1 MDIQKSVSTNSNRE
15 KDGQTDNGQD
25 GQKQI
30 DALPSQLVT
39 ILTTEHYNLQTGRSM
54 TISEATGRA
63 SLFLS
68 TVSST
73 LVALAFVG
81 QIAKFGT
88 AFFVFSLVLFPS
100 LIFLG
105 LVTFER
111 VLQSSIED
119 TIYARGINRL
129 RHLYLEYAPQME
141 PYFILSRYDDNVGMM
156 TNMGV
161 RSGWWQTFLSMPG
174 MIQVINS
181 ILSGAFVGLLLYA
194 ILLGTSGGFGQTDYA
209 ILICAIGG
217 IISFLISV
225 ALHQRYQLMQWQRA
239 DQRIAVRF
247 PTPPEE
253 LSRDR

>member
-1 MDIQKSVSTNSNRE
+1 MDIQKDE
-15 KDGQTDNGQD
+15 
-25 GQKQI
+25 QKTSE
-30 DALPSQLVT
+30 LSSQLVS
-39 ILTTEHYNLQTGRSM
+39 IITTEHYNLQTGRAM
-54 TISEATGRA
+54 TISETTGRA

-81 QIAKFGT
+81 QIAKLGV

-141 PYFILSRYDDNVGMM
+141 PYFILSRYDDNLGVM

-161 RSGWWQTFLSMPG
+161 RSSWWQTFLSMPG
-174 MIQVINS
+174 MIEVINS
-181 ILSGAFVGLLLYA
+181 ILAGSFVGMLVYTIFHGVSDA
-194 ILLGTSGGFGQTDYA
+194 FSQTSLALT
-209 ILICAIGG
+209 ICTLGG
-217 IISFLISV
+217 IAAFLLSIM
-225 ALHQRYQLMQWQRA
+225 LHQRYQFIQWQRA
-239 DQRIAVRF
+239 DQHLAIRF
-247 PTPPEE
+247 PSPKTEQD
-253 LSRDR
+253 RDR

>member
-1 MDIQKSVSTNSNRE
+1 MDTQKDE
-15 KDGQTDNGQD
+15 
-25 GQKQI
+25 QKP
-30 DALPSQLVT
+30 LELSSQLVS
-39 ILTTEHYNLQTGRSM
+39 IITTEHYNLQTGRSM
-54 TISEATGRA
+54 TISETTGRA

-81 QIAKFGT
+81 QIAHLGT

-100 LIFLG
+100 LLFLG

-141 PYFILSRYDDNVGMM
+141 PYFILSKYDDNSGIM

-161 RSGWWQTFLSMPG
+161 HGGWWQTFLSMPG
-174 MIQVINS
+174 MIQVLNS
-181 ILSGAFVGLLLYA
+181 ILTGAFVGLLLYA
-194 ILLGTSGGFGQTDYA
+194 ILLGTSGSFAQTPLA
-209 ILICAIGG
+209 LLICAVGG
-217 IISFLISV
+217 VVGFLVSV
-225 ALHQRYQLMQWQRA
+225 VLHQQYQYRQWLRA
-239 DQRIAVRF
+239 DQHLTVHF
-247 PTPPEE
+247 PSPTTK
-253 LSRDR
+253 

>member
-1 MDIQKSVSTNSNRE
+1 MDTQKDE
-15 KDGQTDNGQD
+15 
-25 GQKQI
+25 QKP
-30 DALPSQLVT
+30 LELSSQLVS
-39 ILTTEHYNLQTGRSM
+39 IITTEHYNLQTGRSM
-54 TISEATGRA
+54 TISETNGRA

-81 QIAKFGT
+81 QIAHLGV

-100 LIFLG
+100 LLFLG

-141 PYFILSRYDDNVGMM
+141 PYFILSRYDDNVGIM

-161 RSGWWQTFLSMPG
+161 HGSWWQTFLSMPG
-174 MIQVINS
+174 MIEVINS
-181 ILSGAFVGLLLYA
+181 ILTGAFVGLVLYA
-194 ILLGTSGGFGQTDYA
+194 ILLGTSGTFSETPFA
-209 ILICAIGG
+209 VLICALGG
-217 IISFLISV
+217 IAGFLISV
-225 ALHQRYQLMQWQRA
+225 VLHQRYQLIQWQRA
-239 DQRIAVRF
+239 DKHLAVRF
-247 PTPPEE
+247 PSPITPTKA
-253 LSRDR
+253 

>member
-1 MDIQKSVSTNSNRE
+1 MDIQKDE
-15 KDGQTDNGQD
+15 P
-25 GQKQI
+25 KQ
-30 DALPSQLVT
+30 LELSSQLVS
-39 ILTTEHYNLQTGRSM
+39 IITTEHYNLQTGRSM
-54 TISEATGRA
+54 TISEANGRA

-81 QIAKFGT
+81 QIAHLGV

-100 LIFLG
+100 LLFLG

-141 PYFILSRYDDNVGMM
+141 PYFILSKYDDSLGIM

-161 RSGWWQTFLSMPG
+161 RGSWWQTFLSMPG
-174 MIQVINS
+174 MIEVLNS
-181 ILSGAFVGLLLYA
+181 ILTGAFIGLLLYA
-194 ILLGTSGGFGQTDYA
+194 ILLGTSGAFAQTTFA
-209 ILICAIGG
+209 LFICAIGG
-217 IISFLISV
+217 VVGFLISV
-225 ALHQRYQLMQWQRA
+225 VLHQQYQYRQWQRA
-239 DQRIAVRF
+239 DQHLTVRF
-247 PTPPEE
+247 PSPTVK
-253 LSRDR
+253 

>member
-1 MDIQKSVSTNSNRE
+1 MDTQKDEMKPLELS
-15 KDGQTDNGQD
+15 
-25 GQKQI
+25 
-30 DALPSQLVT
+30 SQLVS
-39 ILTTEHYNLQTGRSM
+39 IITTEHYNLQTGRSM
-54 TISEATGRA
+54 TISETTGRA

-81 QIAKFGT
+81 QIAHLGV

-100 LIFLG
+100 LLFLG

-141 PYFILSRYDDNVGMM
+141 PYFILSRYDDNVGIM

-161 RSGWWQTFLSMPG
+161 RGSWWQTFLSMPG

-181 ILSGAFVGLLLYA
+181 ILTGAFVGLLLYA
-194 ILLGTSGGFGQTDYA
+194 IFLSASESFAQTSLA
-209 ILICAIGG
+209 LMLCALGG
-217 IISFLISV
+217 IAGFLLSIV
-225 ALHQRYQLMQWQRA
+225 LHQRYQLTQWQRA
-239 DQRIAVRF
+239 DKHLAVRF
-247 PTPPEE
+247 PSPATPEKA
-253 LSRDR
+253 

>member
-1 MDIQKSVSTNSNRE
+1 MDIQKDE
-15 KDGQTDNGQD
+15 
-25 GQKQI
+25 QKP
-30 DALPSQLVT
+30 LELSSQLVS
-39 ILTTEHYNLQTGRSM
+39 IITTEHYNLQTGRSM
-54 TISEATGRA
+54 TIAEANGRA

-81 QIAKFGT
+81 QIAHLGV

-100 LIFLG
+100 LLFVG

-141 PYFILSRYDDNVGMM
+141 PYFILSKYDDSSGIM

-161 RSGWWQTFLSMPG
+161 RGSWWQTFLSMPG
-174 MIQVINS
+174 MIQVLNS
-181 ILSGAFVGLLLYA
+181 ILAGAFVGLLLYA
-194 ILLGTSGGFGQTDYA
+194 ILLGASGAFAQTPLA
-209 ILICAIGG
+209 LFICAIGG
-217 IISFLISV
+217 VVGFLISV
-225 ALHQRYQLMQWQRA
+225 VLHQQYQYKQWLRA
-239 DQRIAVRF
+239 DQHLTVRF
-247 PTPPEE
+247 PSPSTK
-253 LSRDR
+253 

>member
-1 MDIQKSVSTNSNRE
+1 MDIQKDE
-15 KDGQTDNGQD
+15 
-25 GQKQI
+25 QKPME
-30 DALPSQLVT
+30 LPSQLVT
-39 ILTTEHYNLQTGRSM
+39 IITTEHYNLQTGRSM
-54 TISEATGRA
+54 TISEANGRA

-81 QIAKFGT
+81 QIAHLGV

-100 LIFLG
+100 LLFLG

-141 PYFILSRYDDNVGMM
+141 PYFILSRYDDSTGIM

-161 RSGWWQTFLSMPG
+161 RGSWWQTFLSMPG
-174 MIQVINS
+174 MIEVINS
-181 ILSGAFVGLLLYA
+181 ILTGAFVGLLLYA
-194 ILLGTSGGFGQTDYA
+194 IFLGASATFAQTSLA
-209 ILICAIGG
+209 LVICALGG
-217 IISFLISV
+217 IVSFLISV
-225 ALHQRYQLMQWQRA
+225 LLHQRYQLIQWQHA
-239 DQRIAVRF
+239 DKHLAVRF
-247 PTPPEE
+247 PSPAISEKA
-253 LSRDR
+253 

>member
-1 MDIQKSVSTNSNRE
+1 MDIQKDE
-15 KDGQTDNGQD
+15 
-25 GQKQI
+25 QKQME
-30 DALPSQLVT
+30 LPSQLVT
-39 ILTTEHYNLQTGRSM
+39 ILTTEHYNLQTGRAM
-54 TISEATGRA
+54 TISETTGRA

-81 QIAKFGT
+81 QIAKLGV

-100 LIFLG
+100 LLFLG

-141 PYFILSRYDDNVGMM
+141 PYFILSRYDDNQGIM

-161 RSGWWQTFLSMPG
+161 NRGWWQTFLSMPG

-181 ILSGAFVGLLLYA
+181 ILTGAFVGLLLYA
-194 ILLGTSGGFGQTDYA
+194 ILLGTSGDFAQTPYA
-209 ILICAIGG
+209 VIICAIGG
-217 IISFLISV
+217 IVGFLVSV
-225 ALHQRYQLMQWQRA
+225 VLHQRYQLTQWQRA
-239 DQRIAVRF
+239 DKHLAVRF
-247 PTPPEE
+247 PSPAGKENM
-253 LSRDR
+253 DR

>member
-1 MDIQKSVSTNSNRE
+1 MDIQKDE
-15 KDGQTDNGQD
+15 
-25 GQKQI
+25 QKP
-30 DALPSQLVT
+30 LELSSQLVS
-39 ILTTEHYNLQTGRSM
+39 IITTEHYNLQTGRSM
-54 TISEATGRA
+54 TISETTGRA

-81 QIAKFGT
+81 QIAHLGV

-100 LIFLG
+100 LLFLG

-141 PYFILSRYDDNVGMM
+141 PYFILSRYDDSAGIM

-161 RSGWWQTFLSMPG
+161 RGSWWQTFLSMPG
-174 MIQVINS
+174 MIEVINS
-181 ILSGAFVGLLLYA
+181 ILTGAFVGLLLYA
-194 ILLGTSGGFGQTDYA
+194 IFLGASESFAKTPLA
-209 ILICAIGG
+209 LVLCALGG
-217 IISFLISV
+217 IAGFLLSIV
-225 ALHQRYQLMQWQRA
+225 LHQRYQLIQWQRA
-239 DQRIAVRF
+239 DKHLAVRF
-247 PTPPEE
+247 PSPATPEKA
-253 LSRDR
+253 